1 MLKFFHLVLH
11 ARQIDF
17 EPLQV
22 LAIRL
27 HLFVVDALLAVCL
40 PCTIAIFQ
48 MSHFARKRMLRI
60 KQCTKI
66 FSMGCHIA
74 FEDCDFSDHI
84 GGLRFSKG

>member
-22 LAIRL
+22 LAIKL
-27 HLFVVDALLAVCL
+27 HLFVIDALLAVCL
-40 PCTIAIFQ
+40 PSTITIFQ

-66 FSMGCHIA
+66 FSMVCQIA
-74 FEDCDFSDHI
+74 FEGSDLSDHI
-84 GGLRFSKG
+84 GGLRLIKG